1 MRIFCFSLCKRSK
14 LMFGYI
20 SILLDFLLTKVN
32 HLAKNRPMYYNI
44 HTDLNRVLHYDEH
57 KFVMKVQ
64 Y

>member
-1 MRIFCFSLCKRSK
+1 
-14 LMFGYI
+14 MFGYI

-57 KFVMKVQ
+57 KLL
-64 Y
+64 